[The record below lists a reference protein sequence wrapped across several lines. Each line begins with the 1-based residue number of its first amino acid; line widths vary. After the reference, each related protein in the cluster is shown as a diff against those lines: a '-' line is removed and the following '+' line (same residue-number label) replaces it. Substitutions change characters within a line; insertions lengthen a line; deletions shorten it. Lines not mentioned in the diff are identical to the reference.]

1 VFQSN
6 DNATPLTY
14 RFRTICCLMFSYIRL
29 LFSLLKVYESN
40 SDRVEMASSI
50 RGPCVVLPYDKFKQ
64 ENDRRCQFG
73 VEASASVQPIFLCR
87 FVSLSIVF

>member
-1 VFQSN
+1 VFQSI

-14 RFRTICCLMFSYIRL
+14 RLEPYVAYIRL